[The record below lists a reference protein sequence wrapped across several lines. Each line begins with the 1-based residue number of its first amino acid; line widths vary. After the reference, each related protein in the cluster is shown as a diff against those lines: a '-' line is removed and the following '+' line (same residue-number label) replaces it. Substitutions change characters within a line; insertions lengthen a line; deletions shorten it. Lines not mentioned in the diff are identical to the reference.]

1 MSDPV
6 LRIKGLRQTFT
17 QGNIPL
23 KVLRGANLEVRPG
36 EIVALVGPSG
46 SGKSTLLQI
55 AGLLEKAQ
63 EGDVFIRGNAVNDLQ
78 DDARTSIRRQDL
90 GFVYQYHYLL
100 AEFSAREN
108 IMVPQMIAGVPKAGA
123 QNKADDLLT
132 AMGLIDRAMHR
143 PARLSGGEQQRVAI
157 ARALAN
163 NPRLILADEPTGNLD
178 PSTAEHVFSLL
189 VNLTKKSGVAALIA
203 THNQD
208 LAAKMDRIVKLEGG
222 KLLSA

>member
-6 LRIKGLRQTFT
+6 LELKGLHQTFT

>member
-1 MSDPV
+1 M
-6 LRIKGLRQTFT
+6 
-17 QGNIPL
+17 
-23 KVLRGANLEVRPG
+23 
-36 EIVALVGPSG
+36 
-46 SGKSTLLQI
+46 
-55 AGLLEKAQ
+55 EKAQ

-157 ARALAN
+157 ARAL
-163 NPRLILADEPTGNLD
+163 PITPPYPGRRADRKW
-178 PSTAEHVFSLL
+178 SSRRACLL
-189 VNLTKKSGVAALIA
+189 FVGKSVKIGVAA
-203 THNQD
+203 HRN
-208 LAAKMDRIVKLEGG
+208 
-222 KLLSA
+222 S